1 MPLYEYSCNKCGY
14 RFELI
19 QKFSDQPIT
28 KCEQCSGKVTKLI
41 SAPGLSFKGTGWYI
55 TDYSS
60 KSKPPDSKEQAE
72 KPSENTAPSDTSKE
86 GTSPDKEKTP
96 DSSPSADH
104 ATTSTSSPESNK
116 ANNTTP
122 PTASSPKAIKGKNG
136 RDKSEK

>member
-1 MPLYEYSCNKCGY
+1 MPLYEYSCNKCGH

-60 KSKPPDSKEQAE
+60 KTAPPDSKEQDE
-72 KPSENTAPSDTSKE
+72 KPGENTAPSDTPKE
-86 GTSPDKEKTP
+86 GTAPDKEKSP

-116 ANNTTP
+116 ANNTTQS
-122 PTASSPKAIKGKNG
+122 TTSSSKEIKEK
-136 RDKSEK
+136 REKSEK